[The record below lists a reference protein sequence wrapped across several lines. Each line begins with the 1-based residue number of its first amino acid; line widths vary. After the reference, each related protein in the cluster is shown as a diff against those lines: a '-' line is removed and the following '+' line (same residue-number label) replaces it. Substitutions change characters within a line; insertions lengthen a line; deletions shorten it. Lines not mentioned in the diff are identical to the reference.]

1 MTRPI
6 RIGVALQPQHADYD
20 TIRRAVERV
29 EELGADAVFN
39 WDHFFPLSGDPDGKH
54 FECWTML
61 GSWAE
66 VTETIE
72 FGPLVTCNSYR
83 NPELLADMART
94 VDHASGGRLIFG
106 IGAGWF
112 RRDYEEYGYEFGT
125 PGTRLADLRRALP
138 RIKARWEQLNPPPT
152 RDIPVMIG
160 GGGEKKTLRY
170 TAEFADIWHGFGQPD
185 KIRHKNQVLDQHCS
199 DVGRDPAE
207 IERSCGAKPTA
218 PEIGDDLVAVGATF
232 ITLGFD
238 GRTDYDLAPVKDWL
252 AWRDERNGSR
262 TS

>member
-20 TIRRAVERV
+20 TIRKAVERV

-39 WDHFFPLSGDPDGKH
+39 WDHFFPLSGDPDGEH

-66 VTETIE
+66 ITHSIE

-83 NPELLADMART
+83 NPDLLADMART
-94 VDHASGGRLIFG
+94 VDHASAGRLIFG

-125 PGTRLADLRRALP
+125 PGSRLADLRQALP
-138 RIKARWEQLNPPPT
+138 RIRRRWERLNPAPT
-152 RDIPVMIG
+152 RDIPFMIG

-185 KIRHKNQVLDQHCS
+185 LIRHKNEVLDRHCA
-199 DVGRDPAE
+199 DIGRDPAE
-207 IERSCGAKPTA
+207 IERSCGARPTA
-218 PEIGDDLVAVGATF
+218 SETGDAIVAAGATF

-238 GRTDYDLAPVKDWL
+238 GRTGYDLAPVVDWL
-252 AWRDERNGSR
+252 AWRDQRNA
-262 TS
+262 